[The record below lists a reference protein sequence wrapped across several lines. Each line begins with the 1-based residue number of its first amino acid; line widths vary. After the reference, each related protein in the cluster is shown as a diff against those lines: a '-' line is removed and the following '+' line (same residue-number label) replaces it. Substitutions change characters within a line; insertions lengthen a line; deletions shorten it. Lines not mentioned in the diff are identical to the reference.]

1 MKFIRPN
8 GINDTTFTSSTAF
21 ETPPA
26 AYNAGTVYGAG
37 DTASTGTPGGVI
49 TCWESLQ
56 AANTGNTPASSPLW
70 WVSRGETRSVWDSG
84 TAWAQGDQVV
94 DVATHRIYE
103 SLQAANT
110 NHPVTDIAWWL
121 DIAPTNPWA
130 MFDEKVG
137 TVTTVPNSLA
147 VVLEPGRIN
156 SLAVLGLDASQITV
170 TLVANAE
177 TVYSATRDLLDNSGV
192 GDWYTYFYE
201 PIYQRTD
208 LVITDLIDAA
218 LLEIPAYGEGVLTV
232 TFTRT
237 GGNVSVGTFVAGLIT
252 EIGFIEYGA
261 KVGIRD
267 YSRKEA
273 DDFGNYTLVK
283 RSYSKTMSGTVTV
296 AAGSVDTISKHL
308 TRHRATN
315 CVWVASDQYGAL
327 VIYGFLTDWSAAIE
341 GPYHTV
347 FNIEVEGMT

>member
-26 AYNAGTVYGAG
+26 AYNAGTAYGAG
-37 DTASTGTPGGVI
+37 DTVSTGTPGGVI

-70 WVSRGETRSVWDSG
+70 WVSRGETRVAWDAV
-84 TAWAQGDQVV
+84 TTWALGDQVL
-94 DVATHRIYE
+94 DATTHRIYE
-103 SLQAANT
+103 SLQATNT

-121 DIAPTNPWA
+121 DIGPTNPWA
-130 MFDEKVG
+130 MFDEVNG
-137 TVTTVPNSLA
+137 TETTVPNSLT
-147 VVLEPGRIN
+147 VVLEPGRVN

-201 PIYQRTD
+201 PIYQQTD
-208 LVITDLIDAA
+208 LTITDLIDAA

-237 GGNVSVGTFVAGLIT
+237 GGNVSVGTLVVGLIT
-252 EIGFIEYGA
+252 DVGGTRYGA
-261 KVGIRD
+261 KVGIKD

-273 DDFGNYTLVK
+273 DDFGNYTLVR
-283 RSYSKTMSGTVTV
+283 RSYSKTLSATVMLAAEQVDTVTRHV
-296 AAGSVDTISKHL
+296 A
-308 TRHRATN
+308 RHRATN
-315 CVWVASDQYGAL
+315 CVWIGSDQYGAL
-327 VIYGFLTDWSAAIE
+327 IVYGFITDWQAVIE
-341 GPYHTV
+341 GPKHTV
-347 FNIEVEGMT
+347 FSIEIEGMT